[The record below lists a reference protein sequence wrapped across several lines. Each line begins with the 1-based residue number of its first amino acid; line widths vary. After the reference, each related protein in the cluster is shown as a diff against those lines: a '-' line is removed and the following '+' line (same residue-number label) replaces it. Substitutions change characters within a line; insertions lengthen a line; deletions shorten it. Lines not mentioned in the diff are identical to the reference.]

1 MTKPLKGVRIADF
14 TIHAAGP
21 FATHLLAQMGAEC
34 IKIESA
40 ARPDIFRKPHAVYGR
55 MEAATF
61 DQVASSKLSVR
72 LNLKDPRGRDLAR
85 RIVGEADVAAESF
98 RPGVMERLGLAYED
112 LRAVKPDIVMVSVSS
127 SGQNG
132 PDSRFA
138 GYAPLF
144 GAWGGLGSLTGYPDG
159 APVEI
164 RHVMDHTV
172 GSHAAAATLAALVR
186 RRKHGLGAYVDV
198 AAREVAAAM
207 IGQALVEAAAGIETK
222 RLGNATESLAPSGV
236 YPVQGDDAWVTIA
249 IADDAMWQRAV
260 RAIGGTLPEG
270 IDEASPL
277 VERAAHHAAIDQ
289 WISAWT
295 EQRTAADVTEYLQA
309 LGIAA
314 HPVYDTASVVADAH
328 LREREAL
335 IPVNEP
341 DGTERYAVGVPAR
354 FSDSDTGI
362 WRGTP
367 ELGQDEDYVF
377 GELLGLGRAERT
389 ELEEEGVIA

>member
-1 MTKPLKGVRIADF
+1 MTQPLKGVRIADF

-34 IKIESA
+34 IKIESS

-61 DQVASSKLSVR
+61 DQVSSGKLSVR

-85 RIVGEADVAAESF
+85 RIVGESDIAAESF

-112 LRAVKPDIVMVSVSS
+112 LRAIKQDIVMLSVSS
-127 SGQNG
+127 SGQTG

-144 GAWGGLGSLTGYPDG
+144 GAWGGLGRLTGYPDG

-172 GSHAAAATLAALVR
+172 GSHAAGATLAALVKR
-186 RRKHGLGAYVDV
+186 RLRGVGSYIDI
-198 AAREVAAAM
+198 AAREVASAM
-207 IGQALVEAAAGIETK
+207 IGHALVEAATGIETQ
-222 RLGNATESLAPSGV
+222 REGNGSSVIAPSGV
-236 YPVQGDDAWVTIA
+236 YPVKGEDNWVTIA

-260 RAIGGTLPEG
+260 EAIGGSLPNG
-270 IDEASPL
+270 ISAQSTL
-277 VERAAHHAAIDQ
+277 VERMQRDSDISSWITNWTRARTADQ
-289 WISAWT
+289 VT
-295 EQRTAADVTEYLQA
+295 EQLQSS
-309 LGIAA
+309 GVAA

-328 LREREAL
+328 MRERNAL
-335 IPVNEP
+335 IPVREP
-341 DGTERYAVGVPAR
+341 NGKERYAVGLPAR

-377 GELLGLGRAERT
+377 GELLGLGRAERN
-389 ELEEEGVIA
+389 ELEEEGVIS